1 VGRIAEQG
9 VEVHFIEAKGL
20 IHGLATMRAAFP
32 TADRILRRAIA
43 LFADVMRN

>member
-1 VGRIAEQG
+1 M
-9 VEVHFIEAKGL
+9 EAKGL

-43 LFADVMRN
+43 VFADLIRS